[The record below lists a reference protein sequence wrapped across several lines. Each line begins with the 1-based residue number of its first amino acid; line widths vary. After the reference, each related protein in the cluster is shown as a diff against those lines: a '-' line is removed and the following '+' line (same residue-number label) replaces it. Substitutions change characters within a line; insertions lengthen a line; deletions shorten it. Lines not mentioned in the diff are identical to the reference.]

1 MDLLL
6 PGIESFRS
14 PEIENALE
22 LLAKS
27 GETERGAIFT
37 RKIVV
42 DAILDLSGYFPSG
55 NLSNERI
62 LEPSFGGG
70 DFLLPIIE
78 RLLCSYRVSK
88 GRLDNAC
95 QDLLNCIVAVEVHTE
110 SHKETSD
117 ISRYCH

>member
-70 DFLLPIIE
+70 DFLLPPNNP
-78 RLLCSYRVSK
+78 RCMLRALLEWPSQE
-88 GRLDNAC
+88 GR
-95 QDLLNCIVAVEVHTE
+95 
-110 SHKETSD
+110 
-117 ISRYCH
+117 